1 MGVRLATICNGV
13 LWKGFHGEA
22 LLLYSRLRVASGCKL
37 ACLKPW
43 QSSAA
48 SGKAGCHQRNGYS
61 AEKISLVLPSAE
73 SLTQE
78 RSANHRIESLQAFVQ
93 IYTKEDTMTKR
104 AVSTR
109 LFAALAA
116 VALAFCVLP
125 VQARAFTADA
135 GTTVYITRYGHA
147 YHIYSDCPTLAG
159 HVTTSIAFGNR
170 GSRDVCDLCEA
181 RYEKSGGGSLQNSS
195 QQQNAG
201 WVASNGRWWYRNADG
216 SYPANCW
223 QKIDGSWYH
232 FDAQGWMQT
241 GWLKDGGTW
250 YYLSPSGA
258 MATGWQKIDGSWY
271 YFNASGAMQTGWIN
285 LGGTW
290 YYLSSSGA
298 MVTGWQQI
306 DGSWYYFDGS
316 GAMYANRWCGDY
328 YLGSSGAMLTNAWT
342 PDGYYV
348 GSDGRWIPASADSS
362 YELILADYSARIAA
376 ATPGLVDEY
385 NAEYSAYSTIGDR
398 AALSNAK
405 IEKLAAI
412 ENEGTEKM
420 AEHHFAADDSY
431 STYQSWA
438 LKLNNV
444 YEQYAQQ
451 ITDAYTA
458 SCSNLW

>member
-1 MGVRLATICNGV
+1 
-13 LWKGFHGEA
+13 
-22 LLLYSRLRVASGCKL
+22 
-37 ACLKPW
+37 
-43 QSSAA
+43 
-48 SGKAGCHQRNGYS
+48 
-61 AEKISLVLPSAE
+61 
-73 SLTQE
+73 
-78 RSANHRIESLQAFVQ
+78 
-93 IYTKEDTMTKR
+93 MTKR

-125 VQARAFTADA
+125 AQARAFTADA

-147 YHIYSDCPTLAG
+147 YHIYSDCPALAG
-159 HVTTSIAFGNR
+159 HAIKSIAFGNR

-181 RYEKSGGGSLQNSS
+181 RYEKSGSSS
-195 QQQNAG
+195 QQQSTG
-201 WVASNGRWWYRNADG
+201 WIASNGRWWYRNADG

-250 YYLSPSGA
+250 YYLNPSGA

-290 YYLSSSGA
+290 YYLNPSGA
-298 MVTGWQQI
+298 MVTGWQKI
-306 DGSWYYFDGS
+306 NGSWYYFDGS

-362 YELILADYSARIAA
+362 YESILADYSARMAA
-376 ATPGLVDEY
+376 AAPGLVAEY
-385 NAEYSAYSTIGDR
+385 NAEYSAYPTIDGR
-398 AALSNAK
+398 AELSNAK

-412 ENEGTEKM
+412 ESEGTEKM
-420 AEHHFAADDSY
+420 AEHHFAVGDSY

-438 LKLNNV
+438 MKLYNV

-451 ITDAYTA
+451 ITDAYMA
-458 SCSNLW
+458 SCSDLW

>member
-1 MGVRLATICNGV
+1 
-13 LWKGFHGEA
+13 
-22 LLLYSRLRVASGCKL
+22 
-37 ACLKPW
+37 
-43 QSSAA
+43 
-48 SGKAGCHQRNGYS
+48 
-61 AEKISLVLPSAE
+61 
-73 SLTQE
+73 
-78 RSANHRIESLQAFVQ
+78 
-93 IYTKEDTMTKR
+93 MTKR

-298 MVTGWQQI
+298 MLTGWQQI

>member
-1 MGVRLATICNGV
+1 
-13 LWKGFHGEA
+13 
-22 LLLYSRLRVASGCKL
+22 
-37 ACLKPW
+37 
-43 QSSAA
+43 
-48 SGKAGCHQRNGYS
+48 
-61 AEKISLVLPSAE
+61 
-73 SLTQE
+73 
-78 RSANHRIESLQAFVQ
+78 
-93 IYTKEDTMTKR
+93 MTKR

-147 YHIYSDCPTLAG
+147 YHIYSDCPALAG

-181 RYEKSGGGSLQNSS
+181 RYEKSGGSSQQNSS

-232 FDAQGWMQT
+232 FDAQGWIET
-241 GWLKDGGTW
+241 GWQKDGGIW
-250 YYLSPSGA
+250 YYLS
-258 MATGWQKIDGSWY
+258 D
-271 YFNASGAMQTGWIN
+271 
-285 LGGTW
+285 
-290 YYLSSSGA
+290 SGA

-306 DGSWYYFDGS
+306 DGSCYYFDGS
-316 GAMYANRWCGDY
+316 GAMYANRWRGDY

-348 GSDGRWIPASADSS
+348 GSDGRWIPASG
-362 YELILADYSARIAA
+362 YESILADCSARMTAA
-376 ATPGLVDEY
+376 AQGLVAEY
-385 NAEYSAYSTIGDR
+385 NAEYSTIGGR
-398 AALSNAK
+398 AKLSNAK

-412 ENEGTEKM
+412 ENEGTEKT
-420 AEHHFAADDSY
+420 AEHHFAANDSY

-438 LKLNNV
+438 LKLYDV
-444 YEQYAQQ
+444 YGQYAQQ
-451 ITDAYTA
+451 ITDAYMA
-458 SCSNLW
+458 SCSDLW

>member
-1 MGVRLATICNGV
+1 M
-13 LWKGFHGEA
+13 
-22 LLLYSRLRVASGCKL
+22 
-37 ACLKPW
+37 
-43 QSSAA
+43 
-48 SGKAGCHQRNGYS
+48 
-61 AEKISLVLPSAE
+61 
-73 SLTQE
+73 
-78 RSANHRIESLQAFVQ
+78 
-93 IYTKEDTMTKR
+93 MKR

-109 LFAALAA
+109 LFAVLAA

-125 VQARAFTADA
+125 AQARAFTADA

-147 YHIYSDCPTLAG
+147 YHIYSDCPALAG
-159 HVTTSIAFGNR
+159 RATISIAFGNR

-181 RYEKSGGGSLQNSS
+181 KYERSGGGSQQNSSQQNSSQQNSS

-250 YYLSPSGA
+250 YYLNPSGA
-258 MATGWQKIDGSWY
+258 MATGWINLGGTWYYLSGSGAMVTGWQNIHGAWY
-271 YFNASGAMQTGWIN
+271 YFDGSGAMQTGWIN

-290 YYLSSSGA
+290 YYLSGSGA
-298 MVTGWQQI
+298 MVTGWQKI

-348 GSDGRWIPASADSS
+348 GSDGRWIPASG
-362 YELILADYSARIAA
+362 YESILADYSARMAA
-376 ATPGLVDEY
+376 AAPGLVAEY
-385 NAEYSAYSTIGDR
+385 NAEYSAYSTIDDR
-398 AALSNAK
+398 AALSYAK

-420 AEHHFAADDSY
+420 AKHHFAVGDSY

-438 LKLNNV
+438 LKLYNV

-451 ITDAYTA
+451 ITDAYMA

>member
-1 MGVRLATICNGV
+1 M
-13 LWKGFHGEA
+13 
-22 LLLYSRLRVASGCKL
+22 
-37 ACLKPW
+37 
-43 QSSAA
+43 
-48 SGKAGCHQRNGYS
+48 
-61 AEKISLVLPSAE
+61 
-73 SLTQE
+73 
-78 RSANHRIESLQAFVQ
+78 
-93 IYTKEDTMTKR
+93 MKR

-109 LFAALAA
+109 LFAVLAA

-125 VQARAFTADA
+125 AQARAFTADA

-147 YHIYSDCPTLAG
+147 YHIYSDCPALAG
-159 HVTTSIAFGNR
+159 RATISIAFGNR

-181 RYEKSGGGSLQNSS
+181 KYERSGGGSQQNSSQQNSS

-250 YYLSPSGA
+250 YYLNPSGA
-258 MATGWQKIDGSWY
+258 MA
-271 YFNASGAMQTGWIN
+271 TGWIN

-290 YYLSSSGA
+290 YYLSGSGA
-298 MVTGWQQI
+298 MVTGWQKI

-348 GSDGRWIPASADSS
+348 GSDGRWIPASG
-362 YELILADYSARIAA
+362 YESILADYSARMAA
-376 ATPGLVDEY
+376 AAPGLVAEY
-385 NAEYSAYSTIGDR
+385 NAEYSAYSTIDDR
-398 AALSNAK
+398 AALSYAK

-420 AEHHFAADDSY
+420 AKHHFAVGDSY

-438 LKLNNV
+438 LKLYNV

-451 ITDAYTA
+451 ITDAYMA